1 MGIKPDDDDESSAA
15 SESNVNA
22 RLEFVVGRMMTTV
35 LPAMTHSE
43 PTASEVRLSIKVRKL
58 RSMETFQDQNQEES
72 YLMGLKP
79 QASRERSGYKMTEP
93 LFNSFNISF
102 NVLAPSAF
110 KMQMQFRTWFSS
122 VVMGK

>member
-93 LFNSFNISF
+93 LFNSFNIYF
-102 NVLAPSAF
+102 NVFAPSA
-110 KMQMQFRTWFSS
+110 
-122 VVMGK
+122 